1 MYKEKKRQFQE
12 IKYLRFSSSDYIIM
26 SSHLIDTAGNEY
38 THSILLN
45 AYSLVTFDLIS
56 NIYNRSYIICKEF
69 FLIDF

>member
-1 MYKEKKRQFQE
+1 
-12 IKYLRFSSSDYIIM
+12 M